1 MDTTTALDGVY
12 QVSSTSNYDGPL
24 VKRSDGVTEIRNGQT
39 SRRDGN
45 DVLWTSTFHI
55 LSDTEVEMVSVAD
68 PRDARPD
75 FALLKH
81 DGTPSRAVTTYT
93 SKLRL
98 ARKDDKIQLS
108 GQIEYG
114 DEIILLT
121 MRKTANLS

>member
-1 MDTTTALDGVY
+1 MSTELDGVY

-45 DVLWTSTFHI
+45 NVLWTSRFNI
-55 LSDTEVEMVSVAD
+55 ISESEVEMVSVAD
-68 PRDARPD
+68 PGEARAD

-93 SKLRL
+93 ARLRL

-108 GQIEYG
+108 GEIEYG

-121 MRKTANLS
+121 MRRTAP

>member
-1 MDTTTALDGVY
+1 MSTELDGIY

-24 VKRSDGVTEIRNGQT
+24 IKRSDGITEIRNGQT

-45 DVLWTSTFHI
+45 NVLWTSTFRV
-55 LSDTEVEMVSVAD
+55 LSESEVEMVSVAD
-68 PRDARPD
+68 PTEARAD

-81 DGTPSRAVTTYT
+81 DGTPSRTVTTYT
-93 SKLRL
+93 SLLRL
-98 ARKDDKIQLS
+98 ARKEDKIQLS

-121 MRKTANLS
+121 MRKTAP

>member
-1 MDTTTALDGVY
+1 MATELDGTY

-24 VKRSDGVTEIRNGQT
+24 EKRSDGVTEIRNGQT

-45 DVLWTSTFHI
+45 NVLWTSTFRVI
-55 LSDTEVEMVSVAD
+55 SDTEVEMVAVAD
-68 PRDARPD
+68 PRDARTD

-93 SKLRL
+93 STLRL
-98 ARKDDKIQLS
+98 ARKGDKIQLS

-121 MRKTANLS
+121 MRKTGN